1 MDFGV
6 GQVIDQFHAGL
17 ARRHT
22 VLTTKNDL
30 YRAGDPLGRDLY
42 RQMLE
47 LRELLEAVARELE
60 RLAASEPNLKRRGQ
74 LLRRA
79 LG

>member
-1 MDFGV
+1 V
-6 GQVIDQFHAGL
+6 L
-17 ARRHT
+17 A
-22 VLTTKNDL
+22 
-30 YRAGDPLGRDLY
+30 
-42 RQMLE
+42 